1 MWGGKIF
8 NTQGVHVATVIG
20 SSIFGL
26 RGEKLYDLRGT
37 NIYKLS
43 GELVGHLATA
53 VGGDKHLGK
62 VTDKLFPAPLDLVK
76 IHSLSGNFQPM
87 RGSD

>member
-1 MWGGKIF
+1 MRGGKIF

-37 NIYKLS
+37 NIYKIS

-53 VGGDKHLGK
+53 VGGDKHLDK
-62 VTDKLFPAPLDLVK
+62 VTDKLFPAP
-76 IHSLSGNFQPM
+76 
-87 RGSD
+87 